1 MPFTRKIIYTFHLP
15 SNPILRTKNL
25 KRERAAWESH
35 NLWPPKPESNQ
46 IAPPHS
52 PPCVSKYFISIS
64 SSLFF
69 FLPWLFFSR
78 WPTSA
83 PLSYSN
89 PSPISMPKLSNACTW
104 CTQLNPPQFQHPSPW
119 SVPLLTLWPQTHHWN
134 PKVYPFSLSFSLSL
148 SLYIYIYI
156 YLSLFIYL

>member
-1 MPFTRKIIYTFHLP
+1 MPFTCKIIYTFHLP

-35 NLWPPKPESNQ
+35 NLRPPKPESNH

-69 FLPWLFFSR
+69 FLPWFFFSR

-89 PSPISMPKLSNACTW
+89 PSPISLPKLSNACTW
-104 CTQLNPPQFQHPSPW
+104 CTQLNPPQFQHPSPCW
-119 SVPLLTLWPQTHHWN
+119 FLSWRCDLKLTTETQRYTL
-134 PKVYPFSLSFSLSL
+134 SLSLSL
-148 SLYIYIYI
+148 SLYIYIFIVIYI
-156 YLSLFIYL
+156 FICI